1 MVSLNLKMFKF
12 LNIKNSKQGLTLVEV
27 LAAMA
32 IFSVLSVSIV
42 TLFTTSI
49 NSQSSILQNQQLLNE
64 TGYVIEYMHKA
75 IRMAYRDD
83 GTLPSSSV
91 GMCTDDSPATTY
103 NVVGSSIYFIGFD
116 NTAGTSGEYR
126 CMKFYLDGTSN
137 KIKFQESSDLTWE
150 NADAATPMELTSS
163 QIKVDALN
171 FNVTDQTIGSNQP
184 RVTIMLTM
192 ESNTKRVSPIPT
204 ITVQTTASQRNLNV
218 P

>member
-1 MVSLNLKMFKF
+1 MFKF
-12 LNIKNSKQGLTLVEV
+12 LNNKNLRHGLTLVEV
-27 LAAMA
+27 LAAMG

-42 TLFTTSI
+42 ALFTTSI

-64 TGYVIEYMHKA
+64 TGYVVDYIHKA
-75 IRMAYRDD
+75 VRMAYRDD
-83 GTLPSSSV
+83 GTLPSSTI
-91 GMCTDDSPATTY
+91 GMCTNSTVDATSY

-137 KIKFQESSDLTWE
+137 KIKFQESSDLTFA
-150 NADAATPMELTSS
+150 NADSATAMELTSS
-163 QIKVDALN
+163 QVKVDALN
-171 FNVTDQTIGSNQP
+171 FSVTDQTIGANQP

-192 ESNTKRVSPIPT
+192 ESNTKRVSPVPI